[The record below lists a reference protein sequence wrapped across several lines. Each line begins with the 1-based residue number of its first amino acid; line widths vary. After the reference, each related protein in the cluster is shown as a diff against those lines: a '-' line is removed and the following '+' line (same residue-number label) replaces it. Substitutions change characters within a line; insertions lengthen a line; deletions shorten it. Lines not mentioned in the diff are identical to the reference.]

1 MSEENKLLYVYR
13 LRFIP
18 KEKARYDSILHPLC
32 SIIIKDYNDHY
43 WEYVLS
49 DRPLTEIHCDTRRPI
64 STLKSNTYIYDLG
77 YAVRNEDKGLKFD
90 FFVDIRTNNVFVDW
104 AVGGRP
110 EILLTFLNTIF
121 IRRQCKLIEEII
133 LDKRRKIE

>member
-1 MSEENKLLYVYR
+1 MSKGNKLLYVYR

-18 KEKARYDSILHPLC
+18 EERAVYNSISYPLC
-32 SIIIKDYNDHY
+32 SIISKDCNNHS

-77 YAVRNEDKGLKFD
+77 YAKNEDKGLKFD
-90 FFVDIRTNNVFVDW
+90 FFIDIRTNTVFVDW

-110 EILLTFLNTIF
+110 EILFTFLNTVF
-121 IRRQCKLIEEII
+121 IRRQCRLIKEII
-133 LDKRRKIE
+133 LDKRKKIM